1 MKPQIKITP
10 FEWDTI
16 ETYLD
21 TQNISEADL
30 PVDEN
35 LSNIPDL
42 NAKIRHILQVRSEIA
57 DAIKQSKIKEFH
69 QHITDSEHKLE
80 KKIAFPRKKT
90 ILPLILS
97 IAAILIL
104 LFGIFWMMDLQEEP
118 AQLFAKNFK
127 PDIGLPLKM
136 STSNANGFYE
146 GMLEYKQ
153 ENYAEAISIWEKLLA
168 YDPQND
174 TLNYFLGVAYLALGK
189 ADKSLEYLHD
199 PQLFLNGMFSEDAAY
214 YAALAEIKKGDFQK
228 AIKYLKNKPSSRNK
242 KLLDQLHGR

>member
-1 MKPQIKITP
+1 MKPHIKITP

-21 TQNISEADL
+21 TQKISEADL

-35 LSNIPDL
+35 LSNIPEL

-69 QHITDSEHKLE
+69 QQITDNERESE
-80 KKIAFPRKKT
+80 KKIGFTRKKT
-90 ILPLILS
+90 VLPLFLS

-104 LFGIFWMMDLQEEP
+104 LFGIFWMMDRKEEP

-136 STSNANGFYE
+136 SASTSNGFYE

-153 ENYAEAISIWEKLLA
+153 ENYAEAIEVWEKLLA

-174 TLNYFLGVAYLALGK
+174 TLNYFLGVANLALGK
-189 ADKSLEYLHD
+189 EDKSLEYLHD
-199 PQLFLNGMFSEDAAY
+199 PLLFLNGMFSEDAAY
-214 YAALAEIKKGDFQK
+214 YAALAEIKKGDFEK
-228 AIKYLKNKPSSRNK
+228 AKKHLNNNPSSRNK
-242 KLLDQLHGR
+242 KLLDQLDDR

>member
-1 MKPQIKITP
+1 MKPHIKITP

-21 TQNISEADL
+21 TQKISEADL

-35 LSNIPDL
+35 LSNIPEL
-42 NAKIRHILQVRSEIA
+42 NAKIRHILQVRSEIE

-69 QHITDSEHKLE
+69 QQITDNERESE
-80 KKIAFPRKKT
+80 KKIGFSRKKN
-90 ILPLILS
+90 ILPLFLS

-104 LFGIFWMMDLQEEP
+104 LFGIFWMMDRKEEP

-136 STSNANGFYE
+136 STSTSNGFYE

-153 ENYAEAISIWEKLLA
+153 ENYAEAIEVWEKLLVF
-168 YDPQND
+168 DPQND
-174 TLNYFLGVAYLALGK
+174 TLNYFLGVANLALGK
-189 ADKSLEYLHD
+189 EDKSLEYLHD
-199 PQLFLNGMFSEDAAY
+199 PQLFLNGMFSEDASY
-214 YAALAEIKKGDFQK
+214 YAALAEIKKGDFENAK
-228 AIKYLKNKPSSRNK
+228 KHLNNKPSSRNK
-242 KLLDQLHGR
+242 KLLDQLDGR